1 MPHRAGFII
10 ITARTPSRAAADGSP
25 RGGTAGRSYHPRV
38 SGKKEMRN
46 EASFGAGRVGHHP
59 VLETFSGGREVVIF
73 LDGEPV
79 AAREG
84 EPVAAA
90 LYAAGMRTMRR
101 ARRGGEPRGPFCM
114 IGRCT
119 ECCMTVDGVS
129 NVRTCRTPVREG
141 MRVETQRGEP
151 RS

>member
-1 MPHRAGFII
+1 MPPSAGFII
-10 ITARTPSRAAADGSP
+10 MAARILCRAAAEGSL
-25 RGGTAGRSYHPRV
+25 RIGTAGRSYHPRM
-38 SGKKEMRN
+38 SGKREMRN
-46 EASFGAGRVGHHP
+46 EASFGAGRVRHHP

-101 ARRGGEPRGPFCM
+101 ARHGGEPRGPFCM

-141 MRVETQRGEP
+141 MRVETRRGE
-151 RS
+151 RKS